1 MKKTIIFSLILLL
14 FAGALCYGVVQLR
27 DLQEEITTLR
37 EEAKHDN
44 AMIAKTFA
52 LQQRSRLDSKPHNV
66 LCIGNSITLHRPSD
80 KVNWHSCCGMAASK
94 PEYDYCHMLEKMM
107 RQHNSRTT
115 VTPVNIAVWE
125 RNFELSLDSLLR
137 EPCKGKD
144 IIVIRL
150 SENVRK
156 SDIDKFREALPRLV
170 EYCLEQTPNVVI
182 TGTYWANSQ
191 KEQVIL
197 ECAQRYNLRYVP
209 LGWIW
214 RLHREECCP
223 KVGDTL
229 YNTEGKPYQIEGK
242 FIITHPNDRGMEMI
256 ARSIYNIL

>member
-27 DLQEEITTLR
+27 DLQDEIASLR

-44 AMIAKTFA
+44 AMIAKIFA
-52 LQQRSRLDSKPHNV
+52 LQQQSRLDSRPHNV

-107 RQHNSRTT
+107 RQHNSKTT
-115 VTPVNIAVWE
+115 VTPVNIAAWE

-156 SDIDKFREALPRLV
+156 SDIDKFRESLPRLV

-182 TGTYWANSQ
+182 TGTYWANRQ

>member
-27 DLQEEITTLR
+27 DLRDEIASLR

-44 AMIAKTFA
+44 AMIAKIFA
-52 LQQRSRLDSKPHNV
+52 LQQQSRLDSRPHNV

-107 RQHNSRTT
+107 RQHNSKTT
-115 VTPVNIAVWE
+115 VTPVNIAAWE
-125 RNFELSLDSLLR
+125 RNFELSFDSLLR

-156 SDIDKFREALPRLV
+156 SDIDKFRESLPRLV

-182 TGTYWANSQ
+182 TGTYWANRQ

>member
-1 MKKTIIFSLILLL
+1 
-14 FAGALCYGVVQLR
+14 
-27 DLQEEITTLR
+27 
-37 EEAKHDN
+37 
-44 AMIAKTFA
+44 
-52 LQQRSRLDSKPHNV
+52 
-66 LCIGNSITLHRPSD
+66 
-80 KVNWHSCCGMAASK
+80 
-94 PEYDYCHMLEKMM
+94 MLEKMM

-125 RNFELSLDSLLR
+125 RNFELSFDSLLR

>member
-1 MKKTIIFSLILLL
+1 MKKTILSLILLL
-14 FAGALCYGVVQLR
+14 LAGVICYGVVQLR
-27 DLQEEITTLR
+27 VLQNEIATLR
-37 EEAKHDN
+37 EKAECDN

-52 LQQRSRLDSKPHNV
+52 LQQHNSLDNKPHNV

-80 KVNWHSCCGMAASK
+80 KVNWYSCCGMAASK

-107 RQHNSRTT
+107 RQHNRETT
-115 VTPVNIAVWE
+115 VTPINIAAWE
-125 RNFELSLDSLLR
+125 RNFELSLDSLLC

-156 SDIDKFREALPRLV
+156 SEVDKFKESLPRLV
-170 EYCLEQTPNVVI
+170 EYCLKQTPNVVI
-182 TGTYWANSQ
+182 TGAYWTNRQ

-209 LGWIW
+209 LDWIW

-229 YNTEGKPYQIEGK
+229 HNTEGEPYQIEGE
-242 FIITHPNDRGMEMI
+242 FIITHPNDKGMEMI